1 MDTRYGISKIAR
13 FFGSPTLCGIG
24 AILMWSTTI
33 GFARSLLEKV
43 GPLTAGASV
52 FLLAGIISAGR
63 LLASREKIRR
73 VRRLRRAY
81 LLGCGGLFVFYQF
94 ALFKAIGLARD
105 NGQVL
110 EVGLLNYLWPALII
124 LFSLVVLNKKARFF
138 LLPGTLLA
146 LAGVFLVL
154 TQDSPVNLAAL
165 SNNLGGNPA
174 AYLLVLS
181 AAVSW
186 ALYSNLTRRWAG
198 GEDAG
203 GVDLFLPATGLVLLL
218 LCIIW
223 PEGRSWDCW
232 AVAEAVFLGV
242 VMWAA
247 YCLWDVAMRRTKVT
261 FVAACA
267 YFTPLFS
274 TVISCLKLGVS
285 PGPTLW
291 FGCLLII
298 AGSWLSSV
306 SVSDREPADTLCPD
320 R

>member
-1 MDTRYGISKIAR
+1 MDTRYRVSKIAR
-13 FFGSPTLCGIG
+13 SLGSPTACGLG

-33 GFARSLLEKV
+33 GFARSLSEKV

-63 LLASREKIRR
+63 LLASREKARK
-73 VRRLRRAY
+73 VWQLRRAY

-94 ALFKAIGLARD
+94 ALFLGVGLARD
-105 NGQVL
+105 HSQVL
-110 EVGLLNYLWPALII
+110 EIGLLNYLWPALII
-124 LFSLVVLNKKARFF
+124 LFSLAILNKKGGFF

-146 LAGVFLVL
+146 LTGVYLVL
-154 TQDSPVNLAAL
+154 TQDSPLNLAAL
-165 SNNLGGNPA
+165 SNNLGGNPV

-181 AAVSW
+181 AAISW

-198 GEDAG
+198 GENAG

-218 LCIIW
+218 LCVFW
-223 PEGRSWDCW
+223 REGGSWDYR
-232 AVAEAVFLGV
+232 AVAEAVFQGV

-274 TVISCLKLGVS
+274 TAISCLYLGVS
-285 PGPTLW
+285 PGTTLW
-291 FGCLLII
+291 IGCLPII

-306 SVSDREPADTLCPD
+306 SVSDREPADAE
-320 R
+320 